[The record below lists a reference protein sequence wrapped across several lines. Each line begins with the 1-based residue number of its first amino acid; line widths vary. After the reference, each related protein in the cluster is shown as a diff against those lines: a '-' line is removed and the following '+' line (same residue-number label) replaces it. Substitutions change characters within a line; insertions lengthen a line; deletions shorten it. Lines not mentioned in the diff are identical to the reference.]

1 MGSFFIV
8 SAGAAFD
15 TPGATAVELADFYN
29 TTRDARKVIVV
40 DLGFLGDAIHLL
52 PALWEMRRHYPA
64 AALHVLTTP
73 VATEVLALAGCADR
87 LWPLELM
94 PGRRSLAGQR
104 QLLAAVRR
112 ERFEVAI
119 NLSAAD
125 RSILLTA
132 LTGARHRLALLGG
145 RRHFWNAWLV
155 SHWLPQPDP
164 ELPVFE
170 QRRQALTAAGFA
182 LTPAMVAPDVAGLSD
197 PASSGAPASSRLE
210 ASSVWSAPSQSGLE
224 TGVPA
229 TTAYRPALA
238 EFGLSV
244 PSAAA
249 EWAATAAP
257 AGALHLSLNSANPLK
272 EWPVGHYAQL
282 AERLLAHHPQTGIV
296 LSASSSAREQARLDA
311 FFAEFS
317 DARVQRLPA
326 GLTIAQLAAVLT
338 RCRLHIG
345 PDSGVI
351 HLAMALGVPTISLFR
366 QRGGYRAWLP
376 AGETHRHF
384 LAPCG
389 CESDRGSP
397 CAKLGQAQCLA
408 GIVPETVARLAAQ
421 LLTPGTASAPSS
433 LAGREREPD

>member
-1 MGSFFIV
+1 MVSFFMV
-8 SAGAAFD
+8 SAGATFD

-40 DLGFLGDAIHLL
+40 DLGFLGDAVHLL
-52 PALWEMRRHYPA
+52 PALWEIRRHYPA

-73 VATEVLALAGCADR
+73 VAAEVLALAECADR

-125 RSILLTA
+125 RSIILMA

-164 ELPVFE
+164 NQPVFE

-182 LTPAMVAPDVAGLSD
+182 L
-197 PASSGAPASSRLE
+197 APARFDLR
-210 ASSVWSAPSQSGLE
+210 
-224 TGVPA
+224 VPA
-229 TTAYRPALA
+229 EA
-238 EFGLSV
+238 V
-244 PSAAA
+244 K
-249 EWAATAAP
+249 WAATAVP

-296 LSASSSAREQARLDA
+296 LSASGSAREQARLDA

-326 GLTIAQLAAVLT
+326 GLTIAQLAGVLT

-408 GIVPETVARLAAQ
+408 GIVPETVAGLAAQ
-421 LLTPGTASAPSS
+421 LLTPRTDSAPSS
-433 LAGREREPD
+433 LASRECEPD